1 MSRVHEENRGLI
13 CALCC
18 CKIKKEKIIKINQSI
33 TKDIQNYLNK
43 DFCPEDPH
51 YPSSVCQGCRQ
62 KLYRLTK
69 GQSVNFP
76 SFFDF
81 KGESIMPKTRSQTLC
96 TCIICK
102 KARGLRG
109 IKSKIVKKSSVCP
122 NPIKICV
129 ICKGKIGKGIPHKCV
144 ESKISENIVTLTA
157 NSSKTSQGQ
166 ITSMLLNSLSDN
178 DKEIKLSTKG
188 RAKILVK
195 KETNHSNKKIMSDDF
210 KILKEKLN
218 LSNNQTY
225 KVAQWIRGTLGMLT
239 L

>member
-1 MSRVHEENRGLI
+1 MPGMQ
-13 CALCC
+13 A
-18 CKIKKEKIIKINQSI
+18 KA
-33 TKDIQNYLNK
+33 IQANK
-43 DFCPEDPH
+43 GSKCE
-51 YPSSVCQGCRQ
+51 
-62 KLYRLTK
+62 
-69 GQSVNFP
+69 FP
-76 SFFDF
+76 FFFFNF
-81 KGESIMPKTRSQTLC
+81 KGESIMPKTRAQTLC

-144 ESKISENIVTLTA
+144 ESKISENIVALTA

-166 ITSMLLNSLSDN
+166 VTSMLINSLSDN

-195 KETNHSNKKIMSDDF
+195 KETDHSSNKMIMSDDF